1 MRKIYMY
8 VLHILAYVTC
18 KSVQRLEFEKTRLQC
33 EKLGAG
39 RGAKN
44 FFCAPVYYL
53 ICFAFPEYTA
63 KKIYVYILFMWELD
77 FFIIKRTI

>member
-33 EKLGAG
+33 ETLRAG

-44 FFCAPVYYL
+44 FFLCTCLLFNMFRLSGVHSKKDLRLHFVYVRVGFLY
-53 ICFAFPEYTA
+53 Y
-63 KKIYVYILFMWELD
+63 
-77 FFIIKRTI
+77 